1 VARPSQ
7 CLCSG
12 TDVNCDGKRFAS
24 VPAAI
29 PITTQRLWL
38 SNNQLTKLDPGVF
51 DSLAAPLTILA
62 LNDNQ
67 LQALSEGLFDRL
79 GKLQHLDLS
88 KNQLKS
94 IPQGA

>member
-1 VARPSQ
+1 SI
-7 CLCSG
+7 
-12 TDVNCDGKRFAS
+12 FS
-24 VPAAI
+24 VEI
-29 PITTQRLWL
+29 V
-38 SNNQLTKLDPGVF
+38 SVF
-51 DSLAAPLTILA
+51 LTILA

-94 IPQGA
+94 IPRDWW